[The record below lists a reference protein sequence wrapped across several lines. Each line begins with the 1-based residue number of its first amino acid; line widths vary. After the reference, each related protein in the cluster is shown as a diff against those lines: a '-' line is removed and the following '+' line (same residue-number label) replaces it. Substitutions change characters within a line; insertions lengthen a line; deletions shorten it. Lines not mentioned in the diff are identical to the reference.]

1 MGADFFRRQSVTG
14 HVVCEKIDELVDAV
28 VGELAIGVTP
38 FAVVFVDAAVG
49 LSAHRSILQRHAAA
63 LTDELLR
70 AAEQGIDRDI
80 VEFGK
85 YF

>member
-1 MGADFFRRQSVTG
+1 MDFFRRPRVTG

-28 VGELAIGVTP
+28 IGKVAIGVAP
-38 FAVVFVDAAVG
+38 FAVGFIDAAIG
-49 LSAHRSILQRHAAA
+49 LAAHGSILQRHAAA
-63 LTDELLR
+63 LTNELSR

-80 VEFGK
+80 VKFGK

>member
-1 MGADFFRRQSVTG
+1 M
-14 HVVCEKIDELVDAV
+14 VCEKIDELVDAV
-28 VGELAIGVTP
+28 IGKVAIGVAP
-38 FAVVFVDAAVG
+38 FAVGFIDAAVR